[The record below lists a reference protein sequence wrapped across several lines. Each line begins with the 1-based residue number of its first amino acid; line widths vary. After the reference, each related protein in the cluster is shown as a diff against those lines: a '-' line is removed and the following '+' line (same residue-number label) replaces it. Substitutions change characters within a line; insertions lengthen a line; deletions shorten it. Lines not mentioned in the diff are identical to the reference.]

1 MGVRLVRRAGRAY
14 LGVAPSPMCL
24 SILMSKQRYRIT
36 VTPIAADGRPGGSAL
51 EFEQRSSDNWMRTL
65 EVFER
70 QRGMCGDRCA
80 ALAVAIEL
88 LRSANAEPSEDRDL
102 AQLRPHVDAL
112 LAAVAQLP
120 AKR

>member
-1 MGVRLVRRAGRAY
+1 
-14 LGVAPSPMCL
+14 
-24 SILMSKQRYRIT
+24 MSKQRYRIT
-36 VTPIAADGRPGGSAL
+36 VTPIGTDGRPGAGNAL

-65 EVFER
+65 EVFEH

-88 LRSANAEPSEDRDL
+88 LKSASTEPSEDRDI

-112 LAAVAQLP
+112 LAAVARLP